1 MKSTTLLDQKGSQD
15 FQEQEIH
22 LRDYV
27 RVIIKRKITVITFLA
42 ITFLTVVI
50 ATFTA
55 TPYYTAS
62 TQVLIEQNLGSSNL
76 TGGRNYIPYD
86 PDFHTNQFELIRSPN
101 VARRVVEQLQLD
113 TKYRHYFF
121 GESTDSPSFLSTLKS
136 GIKKF
141 LSGLL
146 PTKSESNDKTI
157 PAEKNAQLLI
167 AAEPM
172 SDAEIIASIIRG
184 NLSIMPVPNT
194 KTVYIL
200 YSDKNP
206 AIAKSIADAVV
217 KAYIDETLEIKLSSS
232 NYTLKWMTAKA
243 EEESKKLE
251 GSELNLQKYMRDND
265 LVTVE
270 DKLAV
275 YPQKLA
281 EFSSQLSK
289 AQTEQKEFEAL
300 YTQIKNL
307 GQDYQNIETIS
318 IFSDNKILQGLRE
331 KIYLAEQNIKDLS
344 KKFGYKHP
352 LMINAKA
359 EKEMLLKEKRFEID
373 RIIEATKNSYNLAKS
388 KETNLTQLLSDTKQ
402 EMLNVNERFTQYSIM
417 KREADMS
424 RVLYD
429 SLTSSIKQVNVTDQA
444 QDIKIWVVKKANLP
458 LFADKPRKKRNLA
471 LGLILGL
478 FGGIGL
484 AFFIEYLDNTV
495 KNSKDIEQRFGL
507 TVLGSIE
514 ALRDKNSKIETS
526 IRDTPLSPLAEGYRM
541 IRTSL
546 LLSTPD
552 HPPRTLLLTSMV
564 PQEGKTSTTF
574 NLAMILAQ
582 NEKKVLIIDCD
593 MRRPRMHSLF
603 TVPNSSGLSNYLAGN
618 IEQNMLRQVEGNG
631 LTLIPAGP
639 PPPNPAEL
647 LNSNRMKLLLNEM
660 SKNFDFILL
669 DSPPLLR
676 VTDSLTLGKLVDG
689 TLLVTRS
696 GKTSY
701 DMLESGL
708 SKIRGMKITLLGAI
722 VNGITATIGSEKY
735 YSYDDYYHEESEKKS
750 Y

>member
-1 MKSTTLLDQKGSQD
+1 MKSTALLDQQGSQD

-22 LRDYV
+22 LRDYL

-101 VARRVVEQLQLD
+101 VARRVVERLQLD
-113 TKYRHYFF
+113 TRYRHYFF
-121 GESTDSPSFLSTLKS
+121 DESADSPSFLSTFKS

-146 PTKSESNDKTI
+146 PAKSNSADKTI
-157 PAEKNAQLLI
+157 PANKNAQLLA

-172 SDAEIIASIIRG
+172 SDAEIIASIIQG

-200 YSDKNP
+200 YSDKDP
-206 AIAKSIADAVV
+206 AMAKIIVDAVV
-217 KAYIDETLEIKLSSS
+217 MAYIDETLEIKLSSS

-289 AQTEQKEFEAL
+289 AQAEQKEYEAL
-300 YTQIKNL
+300 YAQIKNL

-331 KIYLAEQNIKDLS
+331 KIYLADQNIKDLS

-373 RIIEATKNSYNLAKS
+373 RIIEATKSSYNLAQS
-388 KETNLTQLLSDTKQ
+388 RETNLTKLLTDTKQ

-417 KREADMS
+417 KREADMN
-424 RVLYD
+424 RVMYD
-429 SLTSSIKQVNVTDQA
+429 SLTSSIKEVNVTDQA

-495 KNSKDIEQRFGL
+495 KNGKDLEQRFGL

-514 ALRDKNSKIETS
+514 ELRNKNNKIETS
-526 IRDTPLSPLAEGYRM
+526 LRDNPLSPLAEGYRM

-552 HPPRTLLLTSMV
+552 HPPRTLLVTSMV
-564 PQEGKTSTTF
+564 PQEGKTSTAY

-582 NEKKVLIIDCD
+582 NENKILIIDCD

-603 TVPNSSGLSNYLAGN
+603 AVPNNSGLSNYLAGN
-618 IEQNMLRQVEGNG
+618 IEQNQLRQVEVNG
-631 LTLIPAGP
+631 LTIIPAGP

-660 SKNFDFILL
+660 SKKFDFILL

-689 TLLVTRS
+689 TLIVTRS

-708 SKIRGMKITLLGAI
+708 GKIRGMKITLLGAV
-722 VNGITATIGSEKY
+722 VNGITAPLGSQGY
-735 YSYDDYYHEESEKKS
+735 YSYDDYYREESE
-750 Y
+750 

>member
-1 MKSTTLLDQKGSQD
+1 MKSTDLLNQPGSKD

-62 TQVLIEQNLGSSNL
+62 SQVLIEKNIGSNKL
-76 TGGRNYIPYD
+76 TGGGNYIPYD
-86 PDFHTNQFELIRSPN
+86 PDFQTTQFELIRSPN
-101 VARRVVEQLQLD
+101 VARRVVKQLQLD
-113 TKYRHYFF
+113 TKYRNYFF
-121 GESTDSPSFLSTLKS
+121 EKSADSPSFLSTITS
-136 GIKKF
+136 GVKKF

-146 PTKSESNDKTI
+146 PSKSDDEKTNLAEEND
-157 PAEKNAQLLI
+157 PLLV
-167 AAEPM
+167 AAAPI
-172 SDAEIIASIIRG
+172 SDAETIASIIQG
-184 NLSIMPVPNT
+184 NLSINPVVNT
-194 KTVYIL
+194 KTVFIL
-200 YSDKNP
+200 YSDKDP
-206 AIAKSIADAVV
+206 AMAKVIADAVV
-217 KAYIDETLEIKLSSS
+217 QAYIDETLEIKLSSS

-300 YTQIKNL
+300 YAQIKNL
-307 GQDYQNIETIS
+307 GENYQNIETIS

-352 LMINAKA
+352 SMVNAKA

-388 KETNLTQLLSDTKQ
+388 KETNLTQLLTNTKQ

-417 KREADMS
+417 KREADMN

-429 SLTSSIKQVNVTDQA
+429 ALTSSIKEVNVTDQA
-444 QDIKIWVVKKANLP
+444 QDIKIWVVKSAELP
-458 LFADKPRKKRNLA
+458 GFADKPRKKRNLA

-495 KNSKDIEQRFGL
+495 KNGKDIEQRFGL

-514 ALRDKNSKIETS
+514 EVRDKNSKIETC
-526 IRDTPLSPLAEGYRM
+526 IVDNPLSPLAESYRM
-541 IRTSL
+541 IRSSL

-552 HPPRTLLLTSMV
+552 HPPRTLLLTSMA
-564 PQEGKTSTTF
+564 PKEGKTSTTY
-574 NLAMILAQ
+574 NLALILAQ

-603 TVPNSSGLSNYLAGN
+603 AVSNSSGLSNYLAGS
-618 IEQNMLRQVEGNG
+618 IEQNMLRQVEVNG
-631 LTLIPAGP
+631 LTMIPAGP
-639 PPPNPAEL
+639 PPQ
-647 LNSNRMKLLLNEM
+647 
-660 SKNFDFILL
+660 
-669 DSPPLLR
+669 
-676 VTDSLTLGKLVDG
+676 
-689 TLLVTRS
+689 
-696 GKTSY
+696 
-701 DMLESGL
+701 
-708 SKIRGMKITLLGAI
+708 IRR
-722 VNGITATIGSEKY
+722 N
-735 YSYDDYYHEESEKKS
+735 YSIPIE
-750 Y
+750 

>member
-1 MKSTTLLDQKGSQD
+1 MDQQGSPN

-62 TQVLIEQNLGSSNL
+62 SQVLIEKNIGSNKL
-76 TGGRNYIPYD
+76 TGGGNYIPYD
-86 PDFHTNQFELIRSPN
+86 PDFQTTQFELIRSPN
-101 VARRVVEQLQLD
+101 VARRVVKQLQLD
-113 TKYRHYFF
+113 TRYRNYFF
-121 GESTDSPSFLSTLKS
+121 EKSADSPSFLSTITS
-136 GIKKF
+136 GVKKF

-146 PTKSESNDKTI
+146 PSKSDDEKTNLEEEND
-157 PAEKNAQLLI
+157 PLLV
-167 AAEPM
+167 AAEPI
-172 SDAEIIASIIRG
+172 SDAETIASIIQG
-184 NLSIMPVPNT
+184 NLSINPVVNT
-194 KTVYIL
+194 KTVFIL
-200 YSDKNP
+200 YSDKDP
-206 AIAKSIADAVV
+206 AMAKVIADAVV
-217 KAYIDETLEIKLSSS
+217 QAYIDETLEIKLSSS

-300 YTQIKNL
+300 YAQIKNL
-307 GQDYQNIETIS
+307 GENYQNIETIS

-352 LMINAKA
+352 SMVNAKA

-373 RIIEATKNSYNLAKS
+373 RIVEATKNSYNLAKS
-388 KETNLTQLLSDTKQ
+388 KETNLTQLLTNTKQ

-417 KREADMS
+417 KREADMN

-429 SLTSSIKQVNVTDQA
+429 ALTSSIKEVNVTDQA
-444 QDIKIWVVKKANLP
+444 QDIKIWVVKSAVLP
-458 LFADKPRKKRNLA
+458 DFADKPRKSRNLA

-495 KNSKDIEQRFGL
+495 KNGKDIEQRFGL

-514 ALRDKNSKIETS
+514 ELRDKNSKIETS
-526 IRDTPLSPLAEGYRM
+526 IRDTPLSPVAEGYRM

-552 HPPRTLLLTSMV
+552 HPPRTMLVTSMV

-603 TVPNSSGLSNYLAGN
+603 AVPNSSGLSNYLAGN
-618 IEQNMLRQVEGNG
+618 IEQNQLRQVEVNG
-631 LTLIPAGP
+631 LTMIPAGP

-647 LNSNRMKLLLNEM
+647 LNSNRMKFLLNEM

-669 DSPPLLR
+669 DSPPLLS

-708 SKIRGMKITLLGAI
+708 GKMRGMKITLLGAI
-722 VNGITATIGSEKY
+722 VNGITITKGSEGY
-735 YSYDDYYHEESEKKS
+735 YGYYDYYGKESE
-750 Y
+750 

>member
-1 MKSTTLLDQKGSQD
+1 MKSTSLLDQQGSPN

-62 TQVLIEQNLGSSNL
+62 SQVLIEKNIGSNKL
-76 TGGRNYIPYD
+76 TGGGNYIPYD
-86 PDFHTNQFELIRSPN
+86 PDFQTTQFELIRSPN
-101 VARRVVEQLQLD
+101 VARRVVKQLQLD
-113 TKYRHYFF
+113 TRYRNYFF
-121 GESTDSPSFLSTLKS
+121 EKSADSPSFLSTITS
-136 GIKKF
+136 GVKKF

-146 PTKSESNDKTI
+146 PSKSDDEKTNLEEEND
-157 PAEKNAQLLI
+157 PLLV
-167 AAEPM
+167 AAEPI
-172 SDAEIIASIIRG
+172 SDAETIASIIQG
-184 NLSIMPVPNT
+184 NLSINPVVNT
-194 KTVYIL
+194 KTVFIL
-200 YSDKNP
+200 YSDKDP
-206 AIAKSIADAVV
+206 AMAKVIADAVV
-217 KAYIDETLEIKLSSS
+217 QAYIDETLEIKLSSS

-300 YTQIKNL
+300 YAQIKNL
-307 GQDYQNIETIS
+307 GENYQNIETIS

-352 LMINAKA
+352 SMVNAKA

-373 RIIEATKNSYNLAKS
+373 RIVEATKNSYNLAKS
-388 KETNLTQLLSDTKQ
+388 KETNLTQLLTNTKQ

-417 KREADMS
+417 KREADMN

-429 SLTSSIKQVNVTDQA
+429 ALTSSIKEVNVTDQA
-444 QDIKIWVVKKANLP
+444 QDIKIWVVKSAVLP
-458 LFADKPRKKRNLA
+458 DFADKPRKSRNLA

-495 KNSKDIEQRFGL
+495 KNGKDIEQRFGL

-514 ALRDKNSKIETS
+514 ELRDKNSKIETS
-526 IRDTPLSPLAEGYRM
+526 IRDTPLSPVAEGYRM

-552 HPPRTLLLTSMV
+552 HPPRTMLVTSMV

-603 TVPNSSGLSNYLAGN
+603 AVPNSSGLSNYLAGN
-618 IEQNMLRQVEGNG
+618 IEQNQLRQVEVNG
-631 LTLIPAGP
+631 LTMIPAGP

-647 LNSNRMKLLLNEM
+647 LNSNRMKFLLNEM

-669 DSPPLLR
+669 DSPPLLS

-708 SKIRGMKITLLGAI
+708 GKMRGMKITLLGAI
-722 VNGITATIGSEKY
+722 VNGITITKGSEGY
-735 YSYDDYYHEESEKKS
+735 YGYYDYYGKESE
-750 Y
+750 

>member
-1 MKSTTLLDQKGSQD
+1 MKSTTLLDQQGSQD

-62 TQVLIEQNLGSSNL
+62 SQVLIEKNIGSNKL
-76 TGGRNYIPYD
+76 TGGGNYSPYD
-86 PDFHTNQFELIRSPN
+86 PDFQTTQFELIRSPN

-113 TKYRHYFF
+113 TRYRHYFF
-121 GESTDSPSFLSTLKS
+121 EESADSPSFLSTIKS

-146 PTKSESNDKTI
+146 PAKSDSADKTI
-157 PAEKNAQLLI
+157 PAEESAPLLV
-167 AAEPM
+167 ASEPM
-172 SDAEIIASIIRG
+172 SDAEIIASIIQG
-184 NLSIMPVPNT
+184 NLSIIPVANT

-206 AIAKSIADAVV
+206 AMAKIIVDAVV

-232 NYTLKWMTAKA
+232 NYTLKWMTSKA

-251 GSELNLQKYMRDND
+251 GSELSLQKYMRDND

-289 AQTEQKEFEAL
+289 AQTEQKEYEAL
-300 YTQIKNL
+300 YAQIKNL
-307 GQDYQNIETIS
+307 GEDYQNIETIS

-331 KIYLAEQNIKDLS
+331 KIYLADQNIKDLS

-388 KETNLTQLLSDTKQ
+388 RETNLTKLLTDTKQ

-417 KREADMS
+417 KREADMN
-424 RVLYD
+424 RVMYD
-429 SLTSSIKQVNVTDQA
+429 ALTSSIKEVNVTDQA
-444 QDIKIWVVKKANLP
+444 QDIKIWVVKKAALP

-495 KNSKDIEQRFGL
+495 KNGKDLEQRFGL

-514 ALRDKNSKIETS
+514 ELRDKNSKIETS
-526 IRDTPLSPLAEGYRM
+526 LRDNPLSPLAEGYRM

-552 HPPRTLLLTSMV
+552 HPPRTLLITSMV
-564 PQEGKTSTTF
+564 PQEGKTSTAY

-582 NEKKVLIIDCD
+582 NENKILIIDCD

-603 TVPNSSGLSNYLAGN
+603 AVPNSSGLSNYLAGN
-618 IEQNMLRQVEGNG
+618 IEHNQLRQVEVNG
-631 LTLIPAGP
+631 LTVIPAGP

-708 SKIRGMKITLLGAI
+708 GKIRGMNITLLGAV
-722 VNGITATIGSEKY
+722 VNGITATIGSDKY
-735 YSYDDYYHEESEKKS
+735 YSYDDYYREESE
-750 Y
+750 